1 MMNDKSSM
9 LGKGYIHLYCG
20 DGKGKTTAS
29 AGLALRA
36 AGNGLKVVFLQ
47 FLKSG
52 DSGEVSALAAF
63 GGVCVLCGKVGG
75 FVSRMT
81 EEEKAQTRRIHDEN
95 LQKAVALCES
105 GECELLV
112 LDEVCAACE
121 YGLLDEEMLKTF
133 LEQKPDG
140 VEVVMTGRHP
150 QAFMLQAADYVT
162 EMRPIRHP
170 YEKGVLARRGIEY

>member
-1 MMNDKSSM
+1 M
-9 LGKGYIHLYCG
+9 LGKGYIHLYYG

-52 DSGEVSALAAF
+52 ESGEISALSAF
-63 GGVCVLCGKVGG
+63 NSIFVLRGKAGG

-81 EEEKAQTRRIHDEN
+81 EEEKRQTKQIHDEN
-95 LQKAVALCES
+95 LKKAILLCQAGGYS
-105 GECELLV
+105 MLV

-121 YGLLDEEMLKTF
+121 YGLLDESVLEAF
-133 LEQKPDG
+133 LEGKPDG

-150 QAFMLQAADYVT
+150 QPFMLAAADYIT
-162 EMRPIRHP
+162 EMREIRHP
-170 YEKGVLARRGIEY
+170 YEKGVSARRGIEY